1 MFPFDLED
9 EEVEVTESEEK
20 VYKEHEIDYTTGQLT
35 GRIVEGLEAVKV
47 WIYLALSTDR
57 YHFQQYSWDY
67 GNELSN
73 LIGTTTDQEYISME
87 AKRLVEE
94 CLYQNSHITEI
105 NDFVATI
112 ENDKLSMSFTVETDY
127 GEVEISV

>member
-9 EEVEVTESEEK
+9 EEVEVTEKEEK
-20 VYKEHEIDYTTGQLT
+20 IYKEYEIDYTTGQLT

>member
-9 EEVEVTESEEK
+9 EEVEVTENEEK
-20 VYKEHEIDYTTGQLT
+20 IYKEYEIDYTTGQLT

-67 GNELSN
+67 GNELST
-73 LIGTTTDQEYISME
+73 LIGTTTDQEYIGME

-94 CLYQNSHITEI
+94 CLYRNKHITDI
-105 NDFVATI
+105 SDFVATI
-112 ENDKLSMSFTVETDY
+112 ENDKLSMKFTVETDY
-127 GEVEISV
+127 GEVEMSV

>member
-1 MFPFDLED
+1 MKIKGVKYVDQRELEISVGLNPD
-9 EEVEVTESEEK
+9 MH
-20 VYKEHEIDYTTGQLT
+20 YHRNPLT
-35 GRIVEGLEAVKV
+35 GRIVEGLEAVKA

-67 GNELSN
+67 GNELST